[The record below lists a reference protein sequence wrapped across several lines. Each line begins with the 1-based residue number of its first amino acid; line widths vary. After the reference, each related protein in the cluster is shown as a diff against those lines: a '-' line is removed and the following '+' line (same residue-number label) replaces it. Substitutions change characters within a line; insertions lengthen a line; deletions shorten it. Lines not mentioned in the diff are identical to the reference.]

1 MEVSRGRHWLNRTL
15 LALLGLAGLAAG
27 CWVAVAGLD
36 ARGQLP
42 FALPSWWPSGHPR
55 AALTDRLEAAG
66 LRDHAWWPAAVLG
79 CLTLGLLL
87 LAGWLLAQTGPREP
101 RRLPLHHPAPG
112 APGRAEPA
120 PHAPTLRTSALS
132 GVMAAQVTDLP
143 GVRRARVRLTGGPRR
158 PRARV
163 TVVLDT
169 GADPRAVLTALC
181 AGPLTHARHSTGL
194 PHLPSGLR
202 LRVAP
207 PGTRR
212 AR

>member
-15 LALLGLAGLAAG
+15 LALLGIAGLAAG

-55 AALTDRLEAAG
+55 AAFTDRLEATG
-66 LRDHAWWPAAVLG
+66 LRDHGWWPAAVLG

-101 RRLPLHHPAPG
+101 RRLHLPAPG
-112 APGRAEPA
+112 APARAKPT

-158 PRARV
+158 PRARM
-163 TVVLDT
+163 TVVLDA
-169 GADPRAVLTALC
+169 GADPRAVLTALYT
-181 AGPLTHARHSTGL
+181 GPLTHARHSAGL
-194 PHLPSGLR
+194 CHLRSGLR
-202 LRVAP
+202 LRVAT

-212 AR
+212 TR

>member
-1 MEVSRGRHWLNRTL
+1 MEVSRGRHWLNRPL
-15 LALLGLAGLAAG
+15 LALLGMAGLAAG
-27 CWVAVAGLD
+27 CWVAVMGLD

-42 FALPSWWPSGHPR
+42 FTLPSWWPSGHPR
-55 AALTDRLEAAG
+55 AAFTDRLEATG
-66 LRDHAWWPAAVLG
+66 LRDHGWWPAAVLG

-87 LAGWLLAQTGPREP
+87 LAGWLLTQTGPREP
-101 RRLPLHHPAPG
+101 RRLPLPTPG
-112 APGRAEPA
+112 ALGRAKPA

-158 PRARV
+158 PRARM

-169 GADPRAVLTALC
+169 SADPRALLTALHT
-181 AGPLTHARHSTGL
+181 GPLAHARHSAGL
-194 PHLPSGLR
+194 PHLHSGLR
-202 LRVAP
+202 LRVAT